1 MLPRPGHG
9 GSRQRSLF
17 GRRTYWLDASPASLL
32 PSLNVMTR
40 SLVPLPVR
48 RHFRDLS
55 AGFSTLRLIAAMWE
69 DHGFVASGDPNEET
83 GQRRG
88 FWREFEDNVD
98 WTDPSHVERVLRVY
112 ETLIESLSDEA
123 VVTTRRLVSR
133 HGFTLDDEGR
143 LTLPS
148 GSTIAG
154 AARLPQSLHTLRDPE
169 MILDS
174 FGRIDRAISSDPA
187 QAIGSAKEL
196 IEATAK
202 TVLDELGVS
211 FDDKTVK
218 LPWLVDTA
226 QRKLG
231 LHPQTVAPGPD
242 GSQATKRILGGLSN
256 IALGLAEL
264 RNEGWGTGHA
274 ARRPGLRTRHGYLA
288 VGAAHT
294 WCQVILDTLADPNA
308 PWRSG
313 STGAASGLPVAS

>member
-1 MLPRPGHG
+1 
-9 GSRQRSLF
+9 
-17 GRRTYWLDASPASLL
+17 
-32 PSLNVMTR
+32 
-40 SLVPLPVR
+40 LVPLPVR

-55 AGFSTLRLIAAMWE
+55 AGFSTLRVIAAMWE
-69 DHGFVASGDPNEET
+69 DHGFVASGDPNDET

-98 WTDPSHVERVLRVY
+98 WSDPSLVERVLSVY
-112 ETLIESLSDEA
+112 ETLIESLSAEA

-143 LTLPS
+143 LTVQS
-148 GSTIAG
+148 GSTIAA
-154 AARLPQSLHTLRDPE
+154 AARLPQSLRTLRDPE

-196 IEATAK
+196 VEATAK
-202 TVLDELGVS
+202 TVLDELSVP

-226 QRKLG
+226 QRALG

-242 GSQATKRILGGLSN
+242 GSHATKRILGGLSS

-264 RNEGWGTGHA
+264 RNEGWGNGACGPPARIADTARVPCRRRRAHLVPGHPRHP
-274 ARRPGLRTRHGYLA
+274 RRPGR
-288 VGAAHT
+288 
-294 WCQVILDTLADPNA
+294 
-308 PWRSG
+308 
-313 STGAASGLPVAS
+313 PVALRPRGHGCRPVCRVLTLTDGPRSCRTGRSKATRSAPCPSTNSPSGC